1 MKTLAIVIL
10 NYNGK
15 KHLETYLPSVV
26 DCSDGHDV
34 LVIDNGSL
42 DDSINY
48 ISLKFPTV
56 QLIQL
61 KENVGFAQGYNDGLE
76 RIKGKYEHY
85 LILNSDV
92 EVSPGYLSPL
102 LSRIAAPTI
111 AAVQPKILSHV
122 NKTRFEHAG
131 ASGGFLDK
139 RGFPFCRGRIFDE
152 CETDH
157 GQYNEA
163 VPVFWASGAALTIKS
178 KAWMEVNG
186 FDGTFFAHMEEI
198 DLCWRLKNRGYKIGV
213 CGESKIYHIGGGT
226 LDRQSSFKTYLNFRN
241 NLFLILKNHR
251 ASALFPHILRRMI
264 LDGIAGIRFLFE
276 GNFKYFLSVLKAHFH
291 FYAKFNYYLKLRK
304 SEEKFWKTPN
314 LCGQY
319 RGSILVSFFLKHKQ
333 NFQQLDSKL
342 FSE

>member
-42 DDSINY
+42 DDSIHF

-61 KENVGFAQGYNDGLE
+61 KKNVGFAQGYNDGLE

-85 LILNSDV
+85 LLLNSDV

-102 LSRIAAPTI
+102 LSRIATPTV

-163 VPVFWASGAALTIKS
+163 MPVFWASGACLLIKS
-178 KAWMEVNG
+178 SLFHEVNG
-186 FDGTFFAHMEEI
+186 FDGRFFAHMEEI
-198 DLCWRLKNRGYKIGV
+198 DLCWRLQHQGYQIWV
-213 CGESKIYHIGGGT
+213 EPSSTVYHLGGGT
-226 LDRQSSFKTYLNFRN
+226 LSYESNTKVFLNFRN
-241 NLFLILKNHR
+241 NLYMLAKNETGFWQGKIFIRMLWDGLAAVQFLLKGKP
-251 ASALFPHILRRMI
+251 SLL
-264 LDGIAGIRFLFE
+264 
-276 GNFKYFLSVLKAHFH
+276 YQVLKAHLA
-291 FYAKFNYYLKLRK
+291 FYRSLPRLISQRTNKKNATLGRYEGNIVIDY
-304 SEEKFWKTPN
+304 
-314 LCGQY
+314 
-319 RGSILVSFFLKHKQ
+319 FLKKK
-333 NFQQLDSKL
+333 NKYSDLSL
-342 FSE
+342 

>member
-26 DCSDGHDV
+26 ECSDGHDV
-34 LVIDNGSL
+34 MVIDNGSL
-42 DDSINY
+42 DDSIHF

-85 LILNSDV
+85 LLLNSDV

-131 ASGGFLDK
+131 ASGGFIDK

-152 CETDH
+152 CETDN

-163 VPVFWASGAALTIKS
+163 MPVFWASGACLLIKS
-178 KAWMEVNG
+178 SLFHEVDG
-186 FDGTFFAHMEEI
+186 FDGRFFAHMEEI
-198 DLCWRLKNRGYKIGV
+198 DLCWRLQHQGHQIWV
-213 CGESKIYHIGGGT
+213 EPSSTVYHLGGGT
-226 LDRQSSFKTYLNFRN
+226 LSYESKTKVLLNFRN
-241 NLFLILKNHR
+241 NLYMLAKNETGFWQGKIFIRMLWDGLAAIQFILKGKP
-251 ASALFPHILRRMI
+251 SLL
-264 LDGIAGIRFLFE
+264 
-276 GNFKYFLSVLKAHFH
+276 YQVLKAHLA
-291 FYAKFNYYLKLRK
+291 FYTSLPRLISQRTNKKNATLGRYKGNIVIDY
-304 SEEKFWKTPN
+304 
-314 LCGQY
+314 
-319 RGSILVSFFLKHKQ
+319 FLKKK
-333 NFQQLDSKL
+333 NKYSDLTL
-342 FSE
+342 

>member
-1 MKTLAIVIL
+1 MKTLGIVIL

-15 KHLETYLPSVV
+15 KHLEAYLPSVV
-26 DCSDGHDV
+26 ECSDSHDV

-122 NKTRFEHAG
+122 NKSRFEHAG
-131 ASGGFLDK
+131 ASGGFIDK

-152 CETDH
+152 CEIDN

-163 VPVFWASGAALTIKS
+163 MPVFWASGACLLIKS
-178 KAWMEVNG
+178 SLFHEVNG
-186 FDGTFFAHMEEI
+186 FDGRFFAHMEEI
-198 DLCWRLKNRGYKIGV
+198 DLCWRLQHQGHQIWV
-213 CGESKIYHIGGGT
+213 EPSSTVYHLGGGT
-226 LDRQSSFKTYLNFRN
+226 LSYESNTKVFLNFRN
-241 NLFLILKNHR
+241 NLFMLAKNETGFWPGKIFIRMLWDGLAAVQFLLKGEP
-251 ASALFPHILRRMI
+251 SLL
-264 LDGIAGIRFLFE
+264 
-276 GNFKYFLSVLKAHFH
+276 YQVLKAHLA
-291 FYAKFNYYLKLRK
+291 FYTSLPRLISQRTNKKNATLGRYKGNIVIDY
-304 SEEKFWKTPN
+304 
-314 LCGQY
+314 
-319 RGSILVSFFLKHKQ
+319 FLMKK
-333 NFQQLDSKL
+333 NKYSDLTL
-342 FSE
+342 

>member
-26 DCSDGHDV
+26 ECSDSHDV

-131 ASGGFLDK
+131 ASGGFIDK

-157 GQYNEA
+157 GQYNDA
-163 VPVFWASGAALTIKS
+163 IPVFWASGACLLVKSALFH
-178 KAWMEVNG
+178 EVNG
-186 FDGTFFAHMEEI
+186 FDGRFFAHMEEI
-198 DLCWRLKNRGYKIGV
+198 DLCWRIQHQGHQIWIEPSSTV
-213 CGESKIYHIGGGT
+213 YHLGGGT
-226 LDRQSSFKTYLNFRN
+226 LSYESNTKVFLNFRN
-241 NLFLILKNHR
+241 NLYMLAKNETGFWPGKIFIRMLWDGLAAVQFLLKGKP
-251 ASALFPHILRRMI
+251 SLL
-264 LDGIAGIRFLFE
+264 
-276 GNFKYFLSVLKAHFH
+276 YQVLKAHLA
-291 FYAKFNYYLKLRK
+291 FYTSLPRLISQRTNKKNATLGRYKGNIVIDY
-304 SEEKFWKTPN
+304 
-314 LCGQY
+314 
-319 RGSILVSFFLKHKQ
+319 FLKK
-333 NFQQLDSKL
+333 KK
-342 FSE
+342 

>member
-26 DCSDGHDV
+26 ECSDGHDV

-42 DDSINY
+42 DDSIHY
-48 ISLKFPTV
+48 INLTFPTV
-56 QLIQL
+56 QLIPL

-85 LILNSDV
+85 LLLNSDV

-102 LSRIAAPTI
+102 LSRIATPTI

-122 NKTRFEHAG
+122 DKTRFEHAG

-152 CETDH
+152 CEIDH

-163 VPVFWASGAALTIKS
+163 MPVFWASGACLLVKSALFH
-178 KAWMEVNG
+178 ELDG
-186 FDGTFFAHMEEI
+186 FDGRFFAHMEEI
-198 DLCWRLKNRGYKIGV
+198 DLCWRLQHQGHQIWV
-213 CGESKIYHIGGGT
+213 EPSSTVYHLGGGT
-226 LDRQSSFKTYLNFRN
+226 LSYESNTKVFLNFRN
-241 NLFLILKNHR
+241 NLYMLAKNETGFWPGKIFIRMLWDGLAAVQFLLKGKP
-251 ASALFPHILRRMI
+251 SLL
-264 LDGIAGIRFLFE
+264 
-276 GNFKYFLSVLKAHFH
+276 YQVLKAHLA
-291 FYAKFNYYLKLRK
+291 FYMALPRLMSQRTKKKNTTLGRYKGNIVIDY
-304 SEEKFWKTPN
+304 
-314 LCGQY
+314 
-319 RGSILVSFFLKHKQ
+319 FLKKK
-333 NFQQLDSKL
+333 NKYSDLTL
-342 FSE
+342 

>member
-26 DCSDGHDV
+26 ECSDGHDV

-85 LILNSDV
+85 LLLNSDV

-131 ASGGFLDK
+131 ASGGFIDK

-152 CETDH
+152 CETDN

-163 VPVFWASGAALTIKS
+163 MPVFWASGACLLIKS
-178 KAWMEVNG
+178 SLFHEVDG
-186 FDGTFFAHMEEI
+186 FDGRFFAHMEEI
-198 DLCWRLKNRGYKIGV
+198 DLCWRLQHQGHQIWV
-213 CGESKIYHIGGGT
+213 EPSSTVYHLGGGT
-226 LDRQSSFKTYLNFRN
+226 LSYESNTKAFLNFRN
-241 NLFLILKNHR
+241 NLYMLAKNETGFWQGKIFIRMLWDGLAAIQFILKGKP
-251 ASALFPHILRRMI
+251 SLL
-264 LDGIAGIRFLFE
+264 
-276 GNFKYFLSVLKAHFH
+276 YQVLKAHLA
-291 FYAKFNYYLKLRK
+291 FYTSLPRLISQRTNKKNATLGRYKGNIVIDYYLKRK
-304 SEEKFWKTPN
+304 NKYSD
-314 LCGQY
+314 L
-319 RGSILVSFFLKHKQ
+319 SL
-333 NFQQLDSKL
+333 
-342 FSE
+342 

>member
-26 DCSDGHDV
+26 ECSDGHDV
-34 LVIDNGSL
+34 IVIDNGSL

-48 ISLKFPTV
+48 ISLKFPTI

-102 LSRIAAPTI
+102 LSRIAEPTI

-122 NKTRFEHAG
+122 NKTQFEHAG
-131 ASGGFLDK
+131 ASGGFIDR

-152 CETDH
+152 CETDN
-157 GQYNEA
+157 GQYNDA
-163 VPVFWASGAALTIKS
+163 IPVFWASGACLLVKSALFH
-178 KAWMEVNG
+178 EVNG
-186 FDGTFFAHMEEI
+186 FDRRFFAHMEEI
-198 DLCWRLKNRGYKIGV
+198 DLCWRLQHQGHQIWV
-213 CGESKIYHIGGGT
+213 EPSSTVYHLGGGT
-226 LDRQSSFKTYLNFRN
+226 LSYESNTKVFLNFRN
-241 NLFLILKNHR
+241 NLYMLAKNETGFWPGKIFIRMLWDGLAAVQFLLKGKP
-251 ASALFPHILRRMI
+251 SLL
-264 LDGIAGIRFLFE
+264 
-276 GNFKYFLSVLKAHFH
+276 YQVLKAHLAI
-291 FYAKFNYYLKLRK
+291 YTSLPRLISQRTNKKNATLGRYKGNIVIDY
-304 SEEKFWKTPN
+304 
-314 LCGQY
+314 
-319 RGSILVSFFLKHKQ
+319 FLKKK
-333 NFQQLDSKL
+333 NKYSDLTL
-342 FSE
+342 

>member
-26 DCSDGHDV
+26 ECSDGHDV

-48 ISLKFPTV
+48 ISHKFPTV

-85 LILNSDV
+85 LLLNSDV

-131 ASGGFLDK
+131 ASGGFIDK

-152 CETDH
+152 CETDN

-163 VPVFWASGAALTIKS
+163 MPVFWASGACLLIKS
-178 KAWMEVNG
+178 SLFHEVDG
-186 FDGTFFAHMEEI
+186 FDGRFFAHMEEI
-198 DLCWRLKNRGYKIGV
+198 DLCWRLQHQGHQIWV
-213 CGESKIYHIGGGT
+213 EPSSTVYHLGGGT
-226 LDRQSSFKTYLNFRN
+226 LSYKSKTKVFLNFRN
-241 NLFLILKNHR
+241 NLYMLAKNETGFWQGKIFIRMLWDGLAAIQFILKGKP
-251 ASALFPHILRRMI
+251 SLL
-264 LDGIAGIRFLFE
+264 
-276 GNFKYFLSVLKAHFH
+276 YQVLKAHLA
-291 FYAKFNYYLKLRK
+291 FYTSLPRLISQRTNKKNATLGRYKGNIVIDY
-304 SEEKFWKTPN
+304 
-314 LCGQY
+314 
-319 RGSILVSFFLKHKQ
+319 FLKKK
-333 NFQQLDSKL
+333 NKYSDLTL
-342 FSE
+342 

>member
-10 NYNGK
+10 NYNGN

-26 DCSDGHDV
+26 ECSDRHDV
-34 LVIDNGSL
+34 IVIDNGSL

-102 LSRIAAPTI
+102 LSRIAEPTI

-122 NKTRFEHAG
+122 NKTQFEHAG
-131 ASGGFLDK
+131 ASGGFIDR

-152 CETDH
+152 CEIDY
-157 GQYNEA
+157 GQYNDA
-163 VPVFWASGAALTIKS
+163 IPVFWASGACLLVKSALFH
-178 KAWMEVNG
+178 EVDG
-186 FDGTFFAHMEEI
+186 FDGSFFAHMEEI
-198 DLCWRLKNRGYKIGV
+198 DLCWRLQHQGHQIWIEPSSTV
-213 CGESKIYHIGGGT
+213 YHLGGGT
-226 LDRQSSFKTYLNFRN
+226 LSYESKTKVYLNFRN
-241 NLFLILKNHR
+241 NLYMLAKNETGFWPGKIFIRMLWDGLAAVQFLLKGKP
-251 ASALFPHILRRMI
+251 SLL
-264 LDGIAGIRFLFE
+264 
-276 GNFKYFLSVLKAHFH
+276 YQVLKAHLA
-291 FYAKFNYYLKLRK
+291 FYTSLPRLISQRTNKKNATMGRYKGNIVIDY
-304 SEEKFWKTPN
+304 
-314 LCGQY
+314 
-319 RGSILVSFFLKHKQ
+319 FLKKK
-333 NFQQLDSKL
+333 NKYSDLTL
-342 FSE
+342 

>member
-42 DDSINY
+42 DDSIHY

-61 KENVGFAQGYNDGLE
+61 KKNVGFAQGYNDGLE

-122 NKTRFEHAG
+122 NKSRFEHAG
-131 ASGGFLDK
+131 ASGGFLD
-139 RGFPFCRGRIFDE
+139 RNGFPFCRGRIFDA

-163 VPVFWASGAALTIKS
+163 MPVFWASGACLLIKS
-178 KAWMEVNG
+178 SLFHEVNG
-186 FDGTFFAHMEEI
+186 FDGRFFAHMEEI
-198 DLCWRLKNRGYKIGV
+198 DLCWRLQHQGHQIWV
-213 CGESKIYHIGGGT
+213 EPSSTVYHLGGGT
-226 LDRQSSFKTYLNFRN
+226 LSYESNTKAFLNFRN
-241 NLFLILKNHR
+241 NLYMLAKNETGFWQGKIFIRMLWDGLAAIQFILKGKP
-251 ASALFPHILRRMI
+251 SLL
-264 LDGIAGIRFLFE
+264 
-276 GNFKYFLSVLKAHFH
+276 YQVLKAHLA
-291 FYAKFNYYLKLRK
+291 FYTSLPRLISQRTNKKNATLGRYKGNIVIDY
-304 SEEKFWKTPN
+304 
-314 LCGQY
+314 
-319 RGSILVSFFLKHKQ
+319 FLKKK
-333 NFQQLDSKL
+333 NKYSDLTL
-342 FSE
+342 

>member
-26 DCSDGHDV
+26 ECSDGYDI

-42 DDSINY
+42 DDSIHY

-61 KENVGFAQGYNDGLE
+61 KENVGFAQGYNDGLK

-102 LSRIAAPTI
+102 LSRIAEPTI

-131 ASGGFLDK
+131 ASGGFIDK

-152 CETDH
+152 CETDN

-163 VPVFWASGAALTIKS
+163 MPVFWASGACLLIKS
-178 KAWMEVNG
+178 SLFHEVNG
-186 FDGTFFAHMEEI
+186 FDGKFFAHMEEI
-198 DLCWRLKNRGYKIGV
+198 DLCWRLQHQGHQIWV
-213 CGESKIYHIGGGT
+213 EPSSTVYHLGGGT
-226 LDRQSSFKTYLNFRN
+226 LSYESNTKVFLNFRN
-241 NLFLILKNHR
+241 NLYMLAKNETGFWQGKIFIRMLWDGLAAVQFLLKGKP
-251 ASALFPHILRRMI
+251 SLL
-264 LDGIAGIRFLFE
+264 
-276 GNFKYFLSVLKAHFH
+276 YQVLKAHLA
-291 FYAKFNYYLKLRK
+291 FYTSLPRLISQRTNKKNATLGRYKGNIVIDY
-304 SEEKFWKTPN
+304 
-314 LCGQY
+314 
-319 RGSILVSFFLKHKQ
+319 FLKKK
-333 NFQQLDSKL
+333 NKYSDLSL
-342 FSE
+342 

>member
-1 MKTLAIVIL
+1 MMKTLAIVIL

-26 DCSDGHDV
+26 ECSDSHDV

-131 ASGGFLDK
+131 ASGGFIDK

-157 GQYNEA
+157 GQYNDA
-163 VPVFWASGAALTIKS
+163 IPVFWASGACLLVKSALFH
-178 KAWMEVNG
+178 EVNG
-186 FDGTFFAHMEEI
+186 FDGRFFAHMEEI
-198 DLCWRLKNRGYKIGV
+198 DLCWRIQHQGHQIWIEPSSTV
-213 CGESKIYHIGGGT
+213 YHLGGGT
-226 LDRQSSFKTYLNFRN
+226 LSYESKTKVYLNFRN
-241 NLFLILKNHR
+241 NLYMLAKNETGFWPGKIFIRMLWDGLAAVQFLLKGKP
-251 ASALFPHILRRMI
+251 SLL
-264 LDGIAGIRFLFE
+264 
-276 GNFKYFLSVLKAHFH
+276 YQVLKAHLA
-291 FYAKFNYYLKLRK
+291 FYTSLPRLISQRTNKKNATLGRYKGNIVIDY
-304 SEEKFWKTPN
+304 
-314 LCGQY
+314 
-319 RGSILVSFFLKHKQ
+319 FLKKK
-333 NFQQLDSKL
+333 NKYSDLTL
-342 FSE
+342 

>member
-26 DCSDGHDV
+26 ECSDGHDV

-76 RIKGKYEHY
+76 RIEGNYEHY
-85 LILNSDV
+85 LLLNSDV

-102 LSRIAAPTI
+102 LSRIAESTI
-111 AAVQPKILSHV
+111 AAVQPKILSYV

-163 VPVFWASGAALTIKS
+163 MPVFWASGACLLVKSALFH
-178 KAWMEVNG
+178 EVDG
-186 FDGTFFAHMEEI
+186 FDGRFFAHMEEI
-198 DLCWRLKNRGYKIGV
+198 DLCWRLQHQGHQIWV
-213 CGESKIYHIGGGT
+213 EPSSKVYHLGGGT
-226 LDRQSSFKTYLNFRN
+226 LSYESNTKVFLNFRN
-241 NLFLILKNHR
+241 NLCMLAKNETGFWPGKIFIRMLWDGLAAVQFLLKGKP
-251 ASALFPHILRRMI
+251 SLL
-264 LDGIAGIRFLFE
+264 
-276 GNFKYFLSVLKAHFH
+276 YQVLKAHLA
-291 FYAKFNYYLKLRK
+291 FYMALPRLISLRTNK
-304 SEEKFWKTPN
+304 KNTTLGRYKGN
-314 LCGQY
+314 IVIDY
-319 RGSILVSFFLKHKQ
+319 FLKKK
-333 NFQQLDSKL
+333 NKYSDLSL
-342 FSE
+342 

>member
-1 MKTLAIVIL
+1 M
-10 NYNGK
+10 
-15 KHLETYLPSVV
+15 PSVV
-26 DCSDGHDV
+26 ECSDGHDV

-163 VPVFWASGAALTIKS
+163 MPVFWASGACLLIKS
-178 KAWMEVNG
+178 SLFHEVNG
-186 FDGTFFAHMEEI
+186 FDGRFFAHMEEI
-198 DLCWRLKNRGYKIGV
+198 DLCWRLQHQGHQIWV
-213 CGESKIYHIGGGT
+213 EPSSTVYHLGGGT
-226 LDRQSSFKTYLNFRN
+226 LSYESNTKVFLNFRN
-241 NLFLILKNHR
+241 NLYMLAKNETGFWQGKIFIRMLWDGLAAVQFLLKGKP
-251 ASALFPHILRRMI
+251 SLL
-264 LDGIAGIRFLFE
+264 
-276 GNFKYFLSVLKAHFH
+276 YQVLKAHLA
-291 FYAKFNYYLKLRK
+291 FYRSLPRLISQRTNKKNTTLGRYKGNIVIDY
-304 SEEKFWKTPN
+304 
-314 LCGQY
+314 
-319 RGSILVSFFLKHKQ
+319 FLKKK
-333 NFQQLDSKL
+333 NKYSDLSL
-342 FSE
+342 